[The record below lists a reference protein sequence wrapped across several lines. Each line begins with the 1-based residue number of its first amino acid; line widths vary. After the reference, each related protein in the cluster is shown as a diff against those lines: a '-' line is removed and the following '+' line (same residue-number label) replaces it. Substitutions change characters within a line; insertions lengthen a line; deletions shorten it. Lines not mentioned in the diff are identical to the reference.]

1 MEITMAEQ
9 ATLQSGI
16 MRHYHGRFVVDED
29 ALRRIQL
36 ALTKGAASLSF
47 ETYLVF
53 RVYREDDRFYETT
66 DLADVL
72 SDANLPG
79 KRVQHVVLELRR
91 VTPTQTGRPW
101 EERWIVEVTFSAGP
115 WYSYSRYYSQSRL
128 SEEGAALTVIT
139 QDRNW
144 ALLMADE
151 LEPQVQ
157 RALVQRRMTWLMYP
171 VVVVA
176 LVVIAA
182 IGEILKAP
190 GEGVSTLLRPYTMW
204 KISIGVPFGIGLV
217 WLYRWIPFRLL
228 LPPGLGR
235 WFSGESVFL
244 WGEELKQYPQR
255 QRFRSSILWSVV
267 VAFVVSLVASLV
279 AWVLTSGRPSS

>member
-1 MEITMAEQ
+1 MGTTMTER

-16 MRHYHGRFVVDED
+16 RRYYDDRFVVDED

-36 ALTKGAASLSF
+36 ALEKGAASLSF
-47 ETYLVF
+47 ETSVVF

-79 KRVQHVVLELRR
+79 KRVQQVVIELRR
-91 VTPTQTGRPW
+91 GTSQPTDRPW
-101 EERWIVEVTFSAGP
+101 EERWVTEVTFGGSP
-115 WYSYSRYYSQSRL
+115 LSSYSRFRWYL
-128 SEEGAALTVIT
+128 SGEGAALTVIS

-144 ALLMADE
+144 ALLMADD

-157 RALVQRRMTWLMYP
+157 RVLVKRRMTWIAYP

-176 LVVIAA
+176 LAVTNA
-182 IGEILKAP
+182 ISDVLKAP
-190 GEGVSTLLRPYTMW
+190 DEGVSTLLRPYTLW
-204 KISIGVPFGIGLV
+204 RLSLAVPFGVCVV
-217 WLYRWIPFRLL
+217 WVFTSLPFRIM
-228 LPPGLGR
+228 LPVGLGR
-235 WFSGESVFL
+235 WFGGESVFL

-255 QRFRSSILWSVV
+255 QRFRSTILWSVV
-267 VAFVVSLVASLV
+267 VAFVVSLLASLV